1 MLKYLTLFSS
11 FSQVMKAKPNNNN
24 NSNNRNIITESKE
37 ETSSTSE
44 GTLSKL
50 FV

>member
-1 MLKYLTLFSS
+1 MLKYLTSFSS
-11 FSQVMKAKPNNNN
+11 FSQVMKAKPKN
-24 NSNNRNIITESKE
+24 NSNNNNIITESKE